1 MSKKIIVI
9 AGGGTGGHIYPGIA
23 IARALEKMDPSVEIH
38 FVGTSRGLESKII
51 PRERFPLHLI
61 ESGQLNVSSL
71 LKKIKTLFKIPVGMW
86 QSVRLLTQLKPLYVI
101 GVGGYASGPFVLAAS
116 IIGFNTAIWEPNAMP
131 GMANRF
137 LARFVDKCFVVFD
150 EAVKH
155 LKNKNILRVG
165 MPVRAEIE
173 LGSVEPKESSKF
185 HLLSFGGSQG
195 SRVINQCLNAA
206 VMQGGEWT
214 ENLSIVHQLG
224 SLDYKDITDKYA
236 GAPCEV
242 STFEFIFDMPKYY
255 QWADIVVC
263 RGGASSIA
271 EAAAFG
277 IIPIIVPIPA
287 ADNHQQRNAEALLE
301 KNAGRMILQH
311 DLTPSRLISEIQTLR
326 KDPAM
331 RAEMVQ
337 NIKKFYTPQAAEKIA
352 KEILQ

>member
-1 MSKKIIVI
+1 MSKKTIVI

-51 PRERFPLHLI
+51 PREGFPLHLI
-61 ESGQLNVSSL
+61 ESGQLNVSSPI
-71 LKKIKTLFKIPVGMW
+71 KKLKTLFKIPLGIW

-116 IIGFNTAIWEPNAMP
+116 IVGFNTAIWEPNAMP

-173 LGSVEPKESSKF
+173 LGSSETKENSKF

-195 SRVINQCLNAA
+195 SRVINQCLNTA

-224 SLDYKDITDKYA
+224 SWDYKDITDKYA

-337 NIKKFYTPQAAEKIA
+337 NIKIFYTPQAAEKIA

>member
-1 MSKKIIVI
+1 MSKKTIVI

-51 PRERFPLHLI
+51 PREGFSLHLI
-61 ESGQLNVSSL
+61 ESGQLNVSSP
-71 LKKIKTLFKIPVGMW
+71 LKKLKTLFKIPVGIW
-86 QSVRLLTQLKPLYVI
+86 QSIRLLTQLKPLYVI

-116 IIGFNTAIWEPNAMP
+116 IVGFNTAIWEPNAMP

-173 LGSVEPKESSKF
+173 LGTSEPKENSKF

-195 SRVINQCLNAA
+195 ARAINQCLNTA

-255 QWADIVVC
+255 KWADIVVC

-277 IIPIIVPIPA
+277 IIPIIIPIPA
-287 ADNHQQRNAEALLE
+287 ADNHQQRNAEALVE